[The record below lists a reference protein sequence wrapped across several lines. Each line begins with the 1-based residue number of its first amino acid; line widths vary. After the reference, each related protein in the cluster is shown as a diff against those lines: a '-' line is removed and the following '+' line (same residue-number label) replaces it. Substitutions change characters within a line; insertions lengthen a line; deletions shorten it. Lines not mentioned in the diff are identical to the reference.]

1 MKSKKRQPLFRKIV
15 LPLLIVMLVQAFSM
29 VSSVSL
35 NGISGK
41 LRNNAVKLLHQ
52 DVEKRY
58 TTLANS
64 MVERWTGFSSSYH
77 EIQSKIRSFL
87 TER

>member
-15 LPLLIVMLVQAFSM
+15 LPLLIVMLVQAISM

-52 DVEKRY
+52 DVENAILR
-58 TTLANS
+58 LLIA
-64 MVERWTGFSSSYH
+64 W
-77 EIQSKIRSFL
+77 
-87 TER
+87 